1 MKWSFILA
9 LLLLSMKAS
18 AEDVLP
24 VYVFEIRPLIYQDD
38 NKEVKGEWLDG
49 FEKLSKDSGIKF
61 HYQFVSIPRLEI
73 FLSGKKPGCNL
84 TLLRTKA
91 REKMNIQFIYD
102 HPVKTIF
109 KVYQRGN
116 DIRRWNLK
124 DLSYNKKVKIITNTS
139 VAIDILKEKNIE
151 AELLFNLNSIV
162 HMLLMKRVDLVVGSN
177 LAIEKMPEFHDKK
190 VIVVQ
195 EVKTLSHG
203 IGCSQA
209 TAKNILDKLQKS
221 ARKLHL
227 VF

>member
-9 LLLLSMKAS
+9 LLFLSMKAS

-24 VYVFEIRPLIYQDD
+24 IYVFEIRPVIYQDD
-38 NKEVKGEWLDG
+38 NKKIKGEWLDG

-61 HYQFVSIPRLEI
+61 HYQFVSIPRMEI
-73 FLSGKKPGCNL
+73 FLTGKNPGCNL
-84 TLLRTKA
+84 TLLKTQA
-91 REKMNIQFIYD
+91 RKKMNIQFIYD

-109 KVYQRGN
+109 KVYQRGD
-116 DIRRWNLK
+116 DIRRWSLK

-162 HMLLMKRVDLVVGSN
+162 HMLLIKRVDIVVGSN
-177 LAIEKMPEFHDKK
+177 LAIEKMPEFNDKK
-190 VIVVQ
+190 VIAVQ

-203 IGCSQA
+203 IGCSHA
-209 TAKNILDKLQKS
+209 TPKYILDKLQKS
-221 ARKLHL
+221 AKKLHL